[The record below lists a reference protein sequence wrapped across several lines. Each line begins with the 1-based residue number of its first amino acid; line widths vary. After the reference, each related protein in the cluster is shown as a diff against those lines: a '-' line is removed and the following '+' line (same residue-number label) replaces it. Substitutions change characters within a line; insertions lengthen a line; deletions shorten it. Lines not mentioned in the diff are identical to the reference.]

1 MAGTTYRLIIEDQ
14 TSGTRT
20 PVSTGGGVE
29 EAKPV
34 QAKEKAKGSTMANVM
49 VATNVVRPYVQ
60 QLVSFG
66 VSNIEM
72 ATGSAAMQ
80 RKVEAFS
87 GIGSTAV
94 SIVTAGIVGG
104 APAAAAAAG
113 VMLIQKTMEAA
124 LNKMQIEMQ
133 KRVENENIAL
143 RKSRAGMSTNRSR
156 GGGTV

>member
-1 MAGTTYRLIIEDQ
+1 MAEMTYRLIIENQ
-14 TSGTRT
+14 TDGNKT
-20 PVSTGGGVE
+20 PVSTEGSQAEAAPVKKPDAKKGGFL
-29 EAKPV
+29 
-34 QAKEKAKGSTMANVM
+34 SNVM

-60 QLVSFG
+60 QAASFAT
-66 VSNIEM
+66 SNIEM
-72 ATGSAAMQ
+72 NTGSAAMQ

-87 GIGSTAV
+87 GIGASAV
-94 SIVTAGIVGG
+94 SIVTAGIAGG

-113 VMLIQKTMEAA
+113 VLLIQKTLEAA

-133 KRVENENIAL
+133 KQVESENIAL

>member
-1 MAGTTYRLIIEDQ
+1 MAEMTYRLIIEDQ
-14 TSGTRT
+14 TSGEKT
-20 PVSTGGGVE
+20 PVSTEGHIE
-29 EAKPV
+29 EARPIKKD
-34 QAKEKAKGSTMANVM
+34 AKKQGGLANVM

-60 QLVSFG
+60 QVASFG

-87 GIGSTAV
+87 GIGATAS
-94 SIVTAGIVGG
+94 SIVVAGIAGG

-113 VMLIQKTMEAA
+113 VLLIQKTLETA

-133 KRVENENIAL
+133 KQVENENIAL
-143 RKSRAGMSTNRSR
+143 SKSRAGMSTNRSR